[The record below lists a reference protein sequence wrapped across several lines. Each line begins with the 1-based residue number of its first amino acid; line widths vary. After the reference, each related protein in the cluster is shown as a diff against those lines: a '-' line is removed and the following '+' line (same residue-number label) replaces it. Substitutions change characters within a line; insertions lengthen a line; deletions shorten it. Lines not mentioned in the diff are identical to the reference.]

1 MKKLLI
7 LFFLLT
13 NQCSANFFY
22 TPNWLQIR
30 WWALQ
35 AKKCADEPN
44 VDTPDQIQKTEFQFA
59 SAAEKAVWTSL
70 ALQKIGYF
78 CPITHNPDNER
89 FKKTLI
95 TFQRYHK
102 TTRQDGVIC
111 AHTVDQLNSIIIQ
124 KEAKNPELK
133 DIMPPPL
140 PVKK

>member
-59 SAAEKAVWTSL
+59 SAAEKAVWTSF
-70 ALQKIGYF
+70 ALQKILYF
-78 CPITHNPDNER
+78 FTGKGGGMISLSSGFFASFCMMMEFN
-89 FKKTLI
+89 
-95 TFQRYHK
+95 
-102 TTRQDGVIC
+102 
-111 AHTVDQLNSIIIQ
+111 
-124 KEAKNPELK
+124 
-133 DIMPPPL
+133 
-140 PVKK
+140 